1 MPRSS
6 RRAAPPLLATALALA
21 LSPSAAQAEPVP
33 AADLGTRIDAIVAP
47 YAEHHLFS
55 GVVLVAQ
62 GDRVLAERVYG
73 FANAEFGVSTTP
85 ETRFP
90 IASLTKRFTYLA
102 LRRLA
107 DERRL
112 ALGDPLAKWV
122 PDFPSAAAI
131 TLEHLVTHRS
141 GLRDPE
147 ALRQKIRTNLTTGE
161 VVAHLAKTPL
171 ASAPGAEYSYTTAN
185 YAVLAHVLERVTG
198 ESFAAVMRR
207 YVFDPAGMTDSGE
220 LTTTRLVPRL
230 ASGYAPDPSGE
241 GLEVCGPEDT
251 SWKAGGG
258 SSYSTARDLHRFFR
272 ALWGGRLA
280 SAPPEQLFSL
290 SKLHGR
296 SAFRSSGSFPGANAH
311 ALYFPEDGVTVVV
324 LSNNYAPMTGSIAEL
339 AAAACLGLPYEPPQ
353 APATVS
359 TGVVDP
365 RLVGAYRLETIP
377 HPFRIELRDGAPL
390 VVWTPSRRSAM
401 RRIDER
407 SWFLPFDWAIVTF
420 EADARSGSWRAPWA
434 DRPLAVTRIEEP

>member
-1 MPRSS
+1 MSRSS
-6 RRAAPPLLATALALA
+6 RCVASTLLASALASA
-21 LSPSAAQAEPVP
+21 LCSSAAHAEAVP
-33 AADLGTRIDAIVAP
+33 AADLAARIDAIVAP

-62 GDRVLAERVYG
+62 GDRVLAERAYG
-73 FANAEFGVSTTP
+73 FANAEFGVP
-85 ETRFP
+85 VAPDTRFP

-112 ALGDPLAKWV
+112 ALSDPLAKWV
-122 PDFPSAAAI
+122 PEFPSAAAI

-147 ALRQKIRTNLTTGE
+147 ALRQKIRTNLTTAE
-161 VVAHLAKTPL
+161 VVAHLAETPL
-171 ASAPGAEYSYTTAN
+171 ASAPGAEYAYTTAN

-207 YVFDPAGMTDSGE
+207 YVFAPAAMADSGE

-230 ASGYAPDPSGE
+230 ASGYAPDPSGQ

-258 SSYSTARDLHRFFR
+258 SSYSTARDLHRCFR

-280 SAPPEQLFSL
+280 SVPPEQLFSL
-290 SKLHGR
+290 AKLHGR
-296 SAFRSSGSFPGANAH
+296 LAFRSSGSFPGANAH
-311 ALYFPEDGVTVVV
+311 AIYFPEDEVTVVV

-339 AAAACLGLPYEPPQ
+339 AAAACLGLPYEPPK
-353 APATVS
+353 APATVA

-365 RLVGAYRLETIP
+365 RLAGAYRLETIP
-377 HPFRIELRDGAPL
+377 HPFRIELDDGVPL

-401 RRIDER
+401 RRLDER
-407 SWFLPFDWAIVTF
+407 SWFLPFDWAVVTF
-420 EADARSGSWRAPWA
+420 EPDARSGTWRAPWA
-434 DRPLAVTRIEEP
+434 DRPLAVTRIEAP